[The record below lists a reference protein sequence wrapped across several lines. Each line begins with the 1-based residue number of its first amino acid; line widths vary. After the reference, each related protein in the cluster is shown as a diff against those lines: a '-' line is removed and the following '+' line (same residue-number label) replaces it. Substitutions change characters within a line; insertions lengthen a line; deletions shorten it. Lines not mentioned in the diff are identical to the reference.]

1 MSAGNVTVSLVPPSI
16 YTRLHDPS
24 SRKAITLMP
33 VGTFFQS
40 VPSSDLASAAAA
52 PTPSAGDRSSNAA
65 TQLSEAIDDFLA
77 DVEKKFKAMSDEVL
91 TKRLCHSWIMGFQS
105 SADILSG

>member
-1 MSAGNVTVSLVPPSI
+1 MSAGNVT
-16 YTRLHDPS
+16 
-24 SRKAITLMP
+24 
-33 VGTFFQS
+33 S

-91 TKRLCHSWIMGFQS
+91 TKLDDMAERCDRLEAELLLREAEGAKITSG
-105 SADILSG
+105 SADNSS